1 MSNTLTFW
9 LDLKEQYVS
18 LLAKSKGEIRRIVQ
32 FKGAFCIL
40 VENIK
45 RMYLN
50 YEQNVKKKHI
60 MMFSVLLLP
69 PTRFELQGPIPTYC
83 TFN

>member
-1 MSNTLTFW
+1 MSNITFW
-9 LDLKEQYVS
+9 MDLKEQYVS

-45 RMYLN
+45 R
-50 YEQNVKKKHI
+50 I
-60 MMFSVLLLP
+60 
-69 PTRFELQGPIPTYC
+69 
-83 TFN
+83 